1 MLHRN
6 LLLLIFTIALLF
18 VSVSLA
24 QDKAIAPLVANEL
37 LQEAGLEQ
45 VWQTK
50 LAVRDSE
57 QIEKL
62 SLLGDKICALT
73 STNYLFCLNRNN
85 GNLILGVQLAPMG
98 FPVLDPRLYENQ
110 LLVVA
115 GNKLMQI
122 DLSQS
127 APASTFKFNY
137 TVVYPAVRNK
147 ANLYTIGADKRVHA
161 ISAAEKLPVFEVTA
175 DNGSMPTGLFAADEY
190 VVFTTGQGN
199 VICVSATSPQL
210 LWQFDTTG
218 PITAAPVRDNNDLY
232 VASED
237 TKVYKL
243 TTAKG
248 KQVWKCQLGGIL
260 KTSPRVAQTA
270 VYQYAQSRGI
280 SAINKD
286 SGKLLW
292 TVDEGIDLLAEANG
306 KAYIMTN
313 NRMVA
318 VVDNTTHKQL
328 FSINF
333 AQAALEAPNTVDGKI
348 YVSDRMGRVACIAVA
363 K

>member
-98 FPVLDPRLYENQ
+98 FPILDPQLYENQ

-115 GNKLMQI
+115 GNTLMQI
-122 DLSQS
+122 DPSQS
-127 APASTFKFNY
+127 APTSTHKFSY
-137 TVVYPAVRNK
+137 TVVYPVVRNK
-147 ANLYTIGADKRVHA
+147 ANLYVMGADKRIHA
-161 ISAAEKLPVFEVTA
+161 ITATEKLPVFDVTA
-175 DNGSMPTGLFAADEY
+175 NNGSMPTGLLAADEY
-190 VVFTTGQGN
+190 VVFTTDQGN
-199 VICVSATSPQL
+199 VICVSATQPQL

-218 PITAAPVRDNNDLY
+218 PITAGPIRDNNDLY

-248 KQVWKCQLGGIL
+248 KEVWKCQLGGIL

-286 SGKLLW
+286 SGQLLW
-292 TVDEGIDLLAEANG
+292 TLDEGIDLLAEANG
-306 KAYIMTN
+306 KAYLMTN
-313 NRMVA
+313 NRTVSVM
-318 VVDNTTHKQL
+318 DNTTRKQIL
-328 FSINF
+328 TINF
-333 AQAALEAPNTVDGKI
+333 AQAWLAAANTADGKMYI
-348 YVSDRMGRVACIAVA
+348 SDKTGRVACIAVV